1 MTMMGRRAFLAST
14 AAAATAVPSFART
27 LKTVGVQLY
36 TLRAVLP
43 GKPLE
48 TLKALEAI
56 GFQEA
61 EVIGGSLAAVW
72 PSLMQTKLRPVS
84 IHLDTALFTTQVAKL
99 PAALD
104 DCKQRGLKFI
114 VCPYI
119 APQDRGG
126 VDVIKKLGETLN
138 RAGEM
143 CQKSG
148 MHLCYHNH
156 AFEFEP
162 VAGGGN
168 LLDVLMQTADP
179 KLVSLELDIMWSR
192 VAGVDPVTVLQKYG
206 KRIALLHLKNVA
218 DIGAP
223 QYNEKVAKGSFR
235 EVGNGVIDIAAVLK
249 AANAAGVQ
257 HYFVEQDQTPG
268 DPLDSL
274 KQSFEYLKK
283 LSF

>member
-1 MTMMGRRAFLAST
+1 MNSLGRRAFLASV
-14 AAAATAVPSFART
+14 AASAAPVFART

-36 TLRAVLP
+36 TLRSVLP
-43 GKPLE
+43 AKPLE
-48 TLKALEAI
+48 TLKALEQI
-56 GFQEA
+56 GFTEA
-61 EVIGGSLAAVW
+61 EVIGGSLEAVW
-72 PSLMQTKLRPVS
+72 PSLIQTKLRPVS
-84 IHLDTALFTTQVAKL
+84 IHLDTALFTTKVAQL

-104 DCKQRGLKFI
+104 EAKRRGIQFA

-138 RAGEM
+138 RAGEL
-143 CQKSG
+143 CNKSG

-168 LLDVLMQTADP
+168 LLDVLMTAADP

-192 VAGVDPVTVLQKYG
+192 VAGVDPVTVLKKYG
-206 KRIALLHLKNVA
+206 KRIALMHLKNVA
-218 DIGAP
+218 EIGAP
-223 QYNEKVAKGSFR
+223 QYNEKVPKTAFR

-249 AANAAGVQ
+249 AASAAGVQ
-257 HYFVEQDQTPG
+257 HYFVEQDQTAG
-268 DPLDSL
+268 NPLDSL
-274 KQSFEYLKK
+274 KQSFDYLKK
-283 LSF
+283 LDF

>member
-1 MTMMGRRAFLAST
+1 MTSLGRRAFLASSV
-14 AAAATAVPSFART
+14 AASAAPLFGRT
-27 LKTVGVQLY
+27 LKTIGVQLY
-36 TLRAVLP
+36 TLRNVLP
-43 GKPLE
+43 AKPLE
-48 TLKALEAI
+48 TLKALETI

-61 EVIGGSLAAVW
+61 EVIGGSLNAVW
-72 PSLMQTKLRPVS
+72 PSLIQTKLRPVS

-104 DCKQRGLKFI
+104 DAKQRGLRFI

-192 VAGVDPVTVLQKYG
+192 VGGVDPVTVIQKYG
-206 KRIALLHLKNVA
+206 KRIAMMHLKNVA
-218 DIGAP
+218 ATGAP
-223 QYNEKVAKGSFR
+223 QYNERVPKEAFR
-235 EVGNGVIDIAAVLK
+235 EVGNGVIDIPAVLK
-249 AANAAGVQ
+249 AAAAAGVQ
-257 HYFVEQDQTPG
+257 HYFVEQDQTSG
-268 DPLDSL
+268 DPLASL
-274 KQSFEYLKK
+274 KQSFDYLHK
-283 LSF
+283 LNF

>member
-1 MTMMGRRAFLAST
+1 MTSFGRRAFLAT
-14 AAAATAVPSFART
+14 AAASAAPVFART

-36 TLRAVLP
+36 TLRSVLP
-43 GKPLE
+43 AKPLE
-48 TLKALEAI
+48 TLQALEQI
-56 GFQEA
+56 GFTEA
-61 EVIGGSLAAVW
+61 EVIGGTINAVW
-72 PSLMQTKLRPVS
+72 PNLIQTKLRPVS

-104 DCKQRGLKFI
+104 DARQRGLKFI

-126 VDVIKKLGETLN
+126 VEVIKKLGDTLN
-138 RAGEM
+138 RAGEL
-143 CQKSG
+143 CAKAG

-162 VAGGGN
+162 VATGGT

-179 KLVSLELDIMWSR
+179 KLVSLELDIMWSQ
-192 VAGVDPVTVLQKYG
+192 VAGVNPVSIIQKYG
-206 KRIALLHLKNVA
+206 KRIALMHLKNV
-218 DIGAP
+218 DGITAP
-223 QYNEKVAKGSFR
+223 QYNEKVARGSFR

-249 AANAAGVQ
+249 AANAAGVK

-268 DPLDSL
+268 DPLESL

-283 LSF
+283 LNF